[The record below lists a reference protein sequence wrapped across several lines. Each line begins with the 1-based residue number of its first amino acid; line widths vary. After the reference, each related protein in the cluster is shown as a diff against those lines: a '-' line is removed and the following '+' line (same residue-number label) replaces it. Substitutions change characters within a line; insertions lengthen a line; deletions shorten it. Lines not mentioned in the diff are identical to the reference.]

1 MEVTGKGKRHICAMK
16 CFSSPTVELRLAE
29 LQQTQTMDHP
39 VELNDD
45 ADVAVDDELA
55 VADEAFS

>member
-1 MEVTGKGKRHICAMK
+1 MK